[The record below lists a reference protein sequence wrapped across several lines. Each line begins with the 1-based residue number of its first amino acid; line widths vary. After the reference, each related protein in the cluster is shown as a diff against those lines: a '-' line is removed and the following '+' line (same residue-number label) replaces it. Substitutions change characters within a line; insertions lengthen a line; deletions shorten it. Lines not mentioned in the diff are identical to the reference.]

1 MNQQPSNQG
10 HQLGILLRI
19 GLRDLWR
26 RPLYLAAILASF
38 IFLSMIVTS
47 LFSLREGLIS
57 ALESSAEPG
66 LYFAQ
71 SKDSSAEL
79 SSTITRTQAAQLSRL
94 PGMVA
99 LSPEWVV
106 LARLSPE
113 KTEKEY
119 LVRGV
124 TPAAFTLLNAKSGEP
139 LVKLTRGRL
148 FQPGQNELLVGTSLA
163 RHYPAFRPGETIR
176 LHEHNWK
183 IVGEF
188 STGGSPRQSEFLADL
203 EHIRTLWGAGLDYN
217 LVAFTGSAS
226 YAGHYQQAMA
236 GSLSDRVTISDSRT
250 HYAGGSE
257 GLSQMLL
264 GFGLLFSLLAAV
276 SVTVGI
282 IALCESLIVNQQ
294 DQLAMLLLLGFGRVI
309 GASYLCQIVLLG
321 LTGSLAGSLLSMLL
335 FNGITFTT
343 FDHARELVFPL
354 VVSGRIQIIS
364 VAYGVFVS
372 FIASLFVLRAI
383 GAATKGK

>member
-1 MNQQPSNQG
+1 MNLQPSNQG
-10 HQLGILLRI
+10 HQLAVLLRI
-19 GLRDLWR
+19 GLRNLWR
-26 RPLYLAAILASF
+26 RPLYLAAILTSF

-79 SSTITRTQAAQLSRL
+79 TSTITRTQAAQLSRL
-94 PGMVA
+94 PGVIA

-106 LARLSPE
+106 LARLSPDN
-113 KTEKEY
+113 TEKEY

-124 TPAAFTLLNAKSGEP
+124 TPAAFTLLNANSLP
-139 LVKLTRGRL
+139 LLRLTSGRL
-148 FQPGQNELLVGTSLA
+148 FQPGQNELLVGASLA
-163 RHYPAFRPGETIR
+163 QHYPAFRPGATIR
-176 LHEHNWK
+176 LHEREWK

-203 EHIRTLWGAGLDYN
+203 EHIRTSWGAGLDYN

-226 YAGHYQQAMA
+226 DAREYQQAMA

-264 GFGLLFSLLAAV
+264 GFGLLFSLLAAI
-276 SVTVGI
+276 SVTAGI
-282 IALCESLIVNQQ
+282 IALCESLIANQQ
-294 DQLAMLLLLGFGRVI
+294 DQLAMLLLLGYGRII
-309 GASYLCQIVLLG
+309 GASYLCQIVLFG
-321 LTGSLAGSLLSMLL
+321 LAGALAGSLLSMLL

-354 VVSGRIQIIS
+354 VVSVRIQIIS
-364 VAYGVFVS
+364 VAYGVLVS

-383 GAATKGK
+383 SAATKGK

>member
-1 MNQQPSNQG
+1 MNLQPSNQG
-10 HQLGILLRI
+10 HQLAVLLRI
-19 GLRDLWR
+19 GLRNLWR
-26 RPLYLAAILASF
+26 RPLYLAAILTSF
-38 IFLSMIVTS
+38 IFLSVIVTS

-79 SSTITRTQAAQLSRL
+79 TSTITRTQAAQLSRL
-94 PGMVA
+94 PGVIA

-106 LARLSPE
+106 LARLSPDN
-113 KTEKEY
+113 TEKEY

-124 TPAAFTLLNAKSGEP
+124 TPAAFTLLNANSLP
-139 LVKLTRGRL
+139 LLRLTSGRL
-148 FQPGQNELLVGTSLA
+148 FQPGQNELLVGASLA
-163 RHYPAFRPGETIR
+163 QHYPAFRPGATIR
-176 LHEHNWK
+176 LHEREWK

-203 EHIRTLWGAGLDYN
+203 EHIRTSWGAGLDYN

-226 YAGHYQQAMA
+226 DAREYQQAMA

-264 GFGLLFSLLAAV
+264 GFGLLFSLLAAI
-276 SVTVGI
+276 SVTAGI
-282 IALCESLIVNQQ
+282 IALCESLIANQQ
-294 DQLAMLLLLGFGRVI
+294 DQLAMLLLLGYGRII
-309 GASYLCQIVLLG
+309 GASYLCQIVLPG
-321 LTGSLAGSLLSMLL
+321 LAGALAGSLLSMLL

-354 VVSGRIQIIS
+354 VVSVRIQIIS
-364 VAYGVFVS
+364 VAYGVLVS

-383 GAATKGK
+383 SAATKGK